1 MSSAITDDLVAPPL
15 QGNELVQVET
25 YLRSEGVLVRFWYP
39 LEMLEKPQPGLRKS
53 SITGGQTMDTSNVH
67 IHRSVCPLWLT
78 HGLVMPVFVTPLIR
92 LCHSTSINLC
102 HGLVMPI
109 FLSYEQC
116 VCIHETVPWPG
127 YARLRNLTCQV
138 IFLHIHKSVPWSG
151 YAHNLTSQCVT
162 PHARICAMAWLCPS
176 L

>member
-1 MSSAITDDLVAPPL
+1 MSSAITDVPAALPL

-67 IHRSVCPLWLT
+67 IHRSVCPLWLA
-78 HGLVMPVFVTPLIR
+78 HGLVMPISVTLQVR
-92 LCHSTSINLC
+92 LCQSMSVNLC

-109 FLSYEQC
+109 FLRCSQC
-116 VCIHETVPWPG
+116 VCIHEAVPWPG
-127 YARLRNLTCQV
+127 YVHLCNPTCQV
-138 IFLHIHKSVPWSG
+138 ISLHIHKSVPWPG

-162 PHARICAMAWLCPS
+162 PHP
-176 L
+176 